1 MADAPIVLSVLDRLV
16 GADLDARGFR
26 LRGREQAMASQ
37 RASVMRDLEWL
48 LNTRRTPEEAPDD
61 FPETQ
66 RSLYHYGIRDV
77 TSLSGESMAVKRQLA
92 RDIREA
98 IQAFEP
104 RLSQVRI
111 TWLDG
116 KDEEGASRF
125 ELRFRIDALLTVEP
139 DTERISFDAVLDSV
153 QGDFEVRRSPGA

>member
-1 MADAPIVLSVLDRLV
+1 MADAPIVLSIVDRLIGTDV
-16 GADLDARGFR
+16 DARGFR

-48 LNTRRTPEEAPDD
+48 LNTRRTPDEAPDD

-66 RSLYHYGIRDV
+66 RSVYHYGIRDV
-77 TSLSGESMAVKRQLA
+77 TSLSGESIAVKRQLA
-92 RDIREA
+92 REIREA
-98 IQAFEP
+98 VIAFEP

-111 TWLDG
+111 VWLDAEDG
-116 KDEEGASRF
+116 EEGNRY
-125 ELRFRIDALLTVEP
+125 ELRFRIDALLIVDP
-139 DTERISFDAVLDSV
+139 DTERVSFDAVLDSV